1 MNPVVNFIE
10 VENRVISA
18 TYRNLMIGAKI
29 QLVDKTSGHPLPEPV
44 IKITSPMPSGSLRIS
59 LPASVSAG
67 NYLLRA
73 LNGRGEFAARKAS
86 PFTSANARFSQA
98 FQVFPAAAGNR
109 HLLIARL
116 AASGVKRRHG
126 AGWLAPFHRNPLDEP
141 VVGVRADDGRGD
153 LRRALAAGSRQPS
166 AKRWQ

>member
-73 LNGRGEFAARKAS
+73 LNGRGEFAAQS
-86 PFTSANARFSQA
+86 VA
-98 FQVFPAAAGNR
+98 F
-109 HLLIARL
+109 H
-116 AASGVKRRHG
+116 
-126 AGWLAPFHRNPLDEP
+126 
-141 VVGVRADDGRGD
+141 VG
-153 LRRALAAGSRQPS
+153 
-166 AKRWQ
+166 